1 MPTAGSAAPAPIRR
15 RRRTVT
21 IFAVAALVAGPPL
34 EFLRYHHYPLLHLEV
49 LLPVAIWLIAAVGL
63 GSWLNRASRPA
74 RIVAFTLLL
83 ILFADWQFTD
93 HAELPFKLLAVAIL
107 AAVWLLEGQIETI
120 VAVVLA
126 AFYLACL
133 PTSSPMRASTRQFP
147 AVSRDTLLPPILY
160 VVFDEHIGIEG
171 WPAEFASTRAMRDQ
185 LRQFYLGEGFR
196 LFGRAYSKYVNT
208 EASIPAFL
216 NWPVADPHTVRDE
229 PIPDQRYV
237 IKSNDVFRKLSA
249 AGYRIRVYQTTYM
262 DFCDPRAYAIRSCE
276 TRPGNS
282 VRNLSL
288 HHLPLWQ
295 QMRIVGLYYLE
306 YDSHFYRLLRG
317 LYQHVAGLHP
327 AWPQWTARIRHSEAP
342 AALELLDRLQA
353 DLRTDDP
360 RGTLYF
366 AHVLI
371 PHNPYEF
378 DAACRSLSH
387 PNLWVEI
394 SRTNT
399 PAERALKYDLYAG
412 QVGCLSRHLAG
423 LLQTVDSMPLGR
435 QMVVIFQGDHGRGSS
450 ASTRNQAR

>member
-1 MPTAGSAAPAPIRR
+1 
-15 RRRTVT
+15 
-21 IFAVAALVAGPPL
+21 
-34 EFLRYHHYPLLHLEV
+34 
-49 LLPVAIWLIAAVGL
+49 
-63 GSWLNRASRPA
+63 
-74 RIVAFTLLL
+74 
-83 ILFADWQFTD
+83 
-93 HAELPFKLLAVAIL
+93 
-107 AAVWLLEGQIETI
+107 
-120 VAVVLA
+120 
-126 AFYLACL
+126 
-133 PTSSPMRASTRQFP
+133 
-147 AVSRDTLLPPILY
+147 
-160 VVFDEHIGIEG
+160 
-171 WPAEFASTRAMRDQ
+171 MRDQ

-412 QVGCLSRHLAG
+412 QVGCLYRHLAG

-435 QMVVIFQGDHGRGSS
+435 QMVVIFQGDHGSRIVSLYPEPGALNLDPQNVADAFS
-450 ASTRNQAR
+450 ALFAIRAPGIAPGYDREFVPIDELVGYALASGFTSVAAPEPEPHVVRIENDPNWITVRLNDTTFAIAGPGDRAPAQGRTTR